1 MLMWLYSGHSGCID
15 FWMHELHIVVISLKK
30 RIKEST
36 TKKNIR
42 DIFWKYPYYLAQI
55 HVMLPCFECTSYTC
69 GVYTECIMSILLVPC
84 RPPVVLDPVI
94 ANPMGRQSN
103 TLLISSTKTLRFPWT
118 MTMLSLHDL
127 LQCVV
132 CACPM

>member
-1 MLMWLYSGHSGCID
+1 
-15 FWMHELHIVVISLKK
+15 MHELHIVVISLKK

-42 DIFWKYPYYLAQI
+42 DIFRKYPYYLSQI
-55 HVMLPCFECTSYTC
+55 HVMLPYFECTSYTC